1 MHMQGGIDSVD
12 EAIDNITYKQGL
24 GAVFS
29 NFLGLLYITSE

>member
-12 EAIDNITYKQGL
+12 IDNVTYKQGL

-29 NFLGLLYITSE
+29 NFWGLLYLTSE